1 MTKRLGY
8 GSVLIVCS
16 TSDGTT
22 ENNIGYVRN
31 ISGPG
36 VSGNDIDTTTLD
48 SSSNY
53 RTFTPGLLDPGEV
66 SFQVVY
72 ATTLAT
78 HKRLAR
84 IMGGRISSNWKVI
97 HASSAGAAS
106 SFSGYVKAMSREI
119 PMDDL
124 ITCDFTVKV
133 SGIPGYTT

>member
-1 MTKRLGY
+1 MAKNVGY

-22 ENNIGYVRN
+22 ENNIASVRS

-36 VSGNDIDTTTLD
+36 VSANDIDTTTLD

-53 RTFTPGLLDPGEV
+53 RTFAAGLLDPGELTF
-66 SFQVVY
+66 SLVY
-72 ATTLAT
+72 DPTAAT

-84 IMGGRISSNWKVI
+84 YMKNRISANWKVCET
-97 HASSAGAAS
+97 STAGTVQ
-106 SFSGYVKAMSREI
+106 SFSGYVKGMSREI
-119 PMDDL
+119 PMDDV
-124 ITCDFTVKV
+124 ITCDVTVKV